1 MARRKRYLRNDLSL
15 WDVPTHWRTCLC
27 AKHDWNWVET
37 SLATGA
43 MPDRREDVD
52 ALVEAGI
59 TFVVNCATEESRHA
73 ETLLGGDPRITYL
86 HNPTPD
92 DNAWKSADWFRRTID
107 FALPAIENGDRV
119 LVHCHCGSNRG
130 PSAAFAVLLAMGH
143 DPDTAESMV
152 RLARPRARLRYLMDA
167 IAAVA

>member
-27 AKHDWNWVET
+27 AKH
-37 SLATGA
+37 
-43 MPDRREDVD
+43 
-52 ALVEAGI
+52 
-59 TFVVNCATEESRHA
+59 
-73 ETLLGGDPRITYL
+73 
-86 HNPTPD
+86 
-92 DNAWKSADWFRRTID
+92 
-107 FALPAIENGDRV
+107 
-119 LVHCHCGSNRG
+119 G